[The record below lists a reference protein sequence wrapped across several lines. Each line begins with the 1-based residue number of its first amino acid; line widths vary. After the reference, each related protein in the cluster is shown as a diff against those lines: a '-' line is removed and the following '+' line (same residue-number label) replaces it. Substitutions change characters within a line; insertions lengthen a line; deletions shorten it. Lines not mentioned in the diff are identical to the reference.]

1 MTDQSL
7 RALSV
12 RPTAP
17 RSRRRPLAALTLA
30 ALAVA
35 ALACGEEGTPLG
47 PARSGGDG
55 GVLPGDT
62 STALG
67 FVRERAGAPLI
78 SSTASF
84 YAVKGQDR
92 HVRLY
97 YIPPNP
103 GAVDTVDFMTFHVG
117 ATSLDRRPDGTAFA
131 DGDSVLITVTLA
143 NADSLI
149 VQFAPQGL
157 RFSTTSPARL
167 HYNLSYTDP
176 DRTRDGVVNATDDS
190 LTKQLLV
197 WRQESPGQAW
207 TAQSSFLNL
216 TDQYVETDVLGFT
229 GYAVAYRSAQ

>member
-1 MTDQSL
+1 MTDQPL

-167 HYNLSYTDP
+167 HYNLS
-176 DRTRDGVVNATDDS
+176 
-190 LTKQLLV
+190 
-197 WRQESPGQAW
+197 
-207 TAQSSFLNL
+207 
-216 TDQYVETDVLGFT
+216 
-229 GYAVAYRSAQ
+229 